1 MIEMEGIVISEF
13 CDDNLNTYQIIDWE
27 NYVEI
32 SLVLVNIDKRTGEI
46 SK

>member
-1 MIEMEGIVISEF
+1 MEGQVIYEF

-27 NYVEI
+27 NYVEV
-32 SLVLVNIDKRTGEI
+32 SLVLVNIDKRTGDI